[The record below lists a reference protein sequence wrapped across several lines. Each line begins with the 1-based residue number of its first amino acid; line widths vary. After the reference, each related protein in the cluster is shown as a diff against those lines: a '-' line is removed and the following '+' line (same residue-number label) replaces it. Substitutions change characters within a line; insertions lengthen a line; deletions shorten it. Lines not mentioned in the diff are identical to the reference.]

1 MLKSSKITQVA
12 GAVAAIWL
20 YAAGPALAG
29 GGVSGISLQGA
40 CNEIAMM
47 AFGVNCPP
55 FPNVAQQVV
64 EIGNLEN
71 QTPDSIRIA
80 TMSICE
86 PFGPAGDLGL
96 PFCPQIAINAVNGP
110 VTSPASNSNGNSN
123 SQGDS
128 GNGSTSAQPFLTR
141 VAFTPGAVPTQV
153 GDPAATANFSA
164 VVLEGQN
171 GQPKMLDLFFETIKP
186 GATLSLPMVVLN
198 ADGTERPV
206 AATLKTSCSSG
217 DQPCQSATVSGDF
230 LGTGVKKTYSANSLG
245 LFFNLQWG
253 TSSSTAEVRIPLVVT
268 KQNDPAYFATPPC
281 PPNFITS
288 PPYVIGGNPISG
300 YCVAFTGQ
308 DLGFP
313 ASFLGKGAS
322 VGIAPYPAPLCT
334 STTCPPPPPPP
345 APPPPP
351 PTTYFGFCASFSN
364 NPVIAAF
371 VGVGTDATTYVT
383 SPVPGTGVTLPVCPQ
398 S

>member
-1 MLKSSKITQVA
+1 MLKSSKIARLA

-20 YAAGPALAG
+20 CCAGPALAG
-29 GGVSGISLQGA
+29 GGISGISLQGA
-40 CNEIAMM
+40 CDEIASMIVS
-47 AFGVNCPP
+47 GTKCPP

-64 EIGNLEN
+64 ELGNLEN
-71 QTPDSIRIA
+71 QTPDSIRIF

-96 PFCPQIAINAVNGP
+96 PFCPTIAINAVNGP
-110 VTSPASNSNGNSN
+110 VTSPPSNSNGNSN
-123 SQGDS
+123 SDGDS
-128 GNGSTSAQPFLTR
+128 GNAPTSAQPFLTR

-153 GDPAATANFSA
+153 GDPAATASFSA

-171 GQPKMLDLFFETIKP
+171 GQPKMLDLFFETSKP
-186 GATLSLPMVVLN
+186 GATLSLPLVVLN

-206 AATLKTSCSSG
+206 AATLNASCSSG
-217 DQPCQSATVSGDF
+217 DQPCQKATVSGDF
-230 LGTGVKKTYSANSLG
+230 LGTGVKKTYSANALG

-253 TSSSTAEVRIPLVVT
+253 TSSSLPTWHPIAEVQIPLVVT
-268 KQNDPAYFATPPC
+268 KRNDPAYFFTTTTSPC
-281 PPNFITS
+281 PS
-288 PPYVIGGNPISG
+288 GVNPASG
-300 YCVAFTGQ
+300 YCEAFSQ
-308 DLGFP
+308 QALGFP

-334 STTCPPPPPPP
+334 STTCPATPPVPPALPPP
-345 APPPPP
+345 
-351 PTTYFGFCASFSN
+351 TYFGFCASFSK

-371 VGVGTDATTYVT
+371 AGIGTDATTYVT